1 MTGQDCFEHHVI
13 DFASYLKLKE
23 RFDAGEKAYEEIWTM
38 YHDVINGKELQN
50 ERIEN
55 AKLTAE
61 ISQLKSA
68 LESKHNAMLDG
79 AEKEYLL
86 DKKCN
91 ELRAEI
97 ERFKEIISYLPKVP
111 TQPYEKEMAQKIER
125 LKSKLSALRDTPGGK
140 RLFFF
145 MNENVRLAKELDE
158 LTRRLESPF
167 HKTYDDVVK
176 ERDEILA
183 ECKFKLA
190 DRSDKYKIAIDAGIL
205 EWKERM
211 TKAEAEAQAFRAAL
225 EEIERA
231 GNDSELVCRKCGNN
245 ETLQDADFMHTVR
258 SVLSKFKG
266 GAE

>member
-1 MTGQDCFEHHVI
+1 MTNTPPAPVAKPLREWWITEEIADMCSDREIYGPDATVHVI
-13 DFASYLKLKE
+13 EHSAYLELKE
-23 RFDAGEKAYEEIWTM
+23 RCERAEKVCGAFEAMNEFRDKQERCNDWQGRCEE
-38 YHDVINGKELQN
+38 
-50 ERIEN
+50 
-55 AKLTAE
+55 LTAE

-86 DKKCN
+86 DRKCN

-111 TQPYEKEMAQKIER
+111 TQPYEKEMAKEIVK

-167 HKTYDDVVK
+167 HTTYDDVVK
-176 ERDEILA
+176 ERDEFANAMALA
-183 ECKFKLA
+183 LRE
-190 DRSDKYKIAIDAGIL
+190 GIFAN
-205 EWKERM
+205 
-211 TKAEAEAQAFRAAL
+211 KASVKR
-225 EEIERA
+225 EIELLLA
-231 GNDSELVCRKCGNN
+231 
-245 ETLQDADFMHTVR
+245 
-258 SVLSKFKG
+258 KFNG
-266 GAE
+266 G